1 MNDYQL
7 RSKALYMSALGLNL
21 VQIEGKDPYKE
32 WNINGKLKEYV
43 NECLSNFHKYISGQI
58 DHEQWEV
65 NNEKF
70 LMAADT
76 RIETPVLNYNFK
88 SVRLPISTFNQIDYA
103 KEQLSKKGGK

>member
-7 RSKALYMSALGLNL
+7 RSKALYMSMLGLNL

-32 WNINGKLKEYV
+32 WNITGKLKEYV

-58 DHEQWEV
+58 NHNEWE
-65 NNEKF
+65 NINEKF

-76 RIETPVLNYNFK
+76 QIKTPLLNYKFK
-88 SVRLPISTFNQIDYA
+88 SVRLPVDTFCKIEYA
-103 KEQLSKKGGK
+103 KEQLNKKGVK